1 MSFLCFRLLF
11 FYNISFLSFWFLF
24 IISFPFFPLDFS
36 LFFIWETRWLITL
49 ASFYSLGL
57 PPTCA
62 YLVTEG
68 FLGRLSLL
76 CSLFVLLFT
85 CLFGLFI
92 VWLLGLF
99 FEGFF
104 TFFLACLFIWFCLVC
119 SVFVYVSLVL
129 TCLFLFVLFLFGWLR
144 YSCFLVGCLIFLA
157 LLDLHLFTLHV
168 LPLFAQLALCLFTLG
183 ALYPSALFVDFV
195 LYLFLFSRISSQ
207 RHDLFESAVSHFRF
221 WDLFLFVCLY
231 FVM

>member
-76 CSLFVLLFT
+76 CSLFVLPFN
-85 CLFGLFI
+85 CLFI

-104 TFFLACLFIWFCLVC
+104 ACFFSL
-119 SVFVYVSLVL
+119 FVYLI
-129 TCLFLFVLFLFGWLR
+129 LFG
-144 YSCFLVGCLIFLA
+144 
-157 LLDLHLFTLHV
+157 LFCIC
-168 LPLFAQLALCLFTLG
+168 LCLFGL
-183 ALYPSALFVDFV
+183 
-195 LYLFLFSRISSQ
+195 
-207 RHDLFESAVSHFRF
+207 DLFISLCS
-221 WDLFLFVCLY
+221 FLVWLIAL
-231 FVM
+231 